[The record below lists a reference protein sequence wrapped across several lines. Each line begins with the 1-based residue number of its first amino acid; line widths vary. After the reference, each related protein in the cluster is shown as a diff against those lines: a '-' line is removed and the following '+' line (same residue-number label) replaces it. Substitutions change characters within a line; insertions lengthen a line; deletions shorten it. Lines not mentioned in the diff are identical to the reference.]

1 MNKNKILVI
10 AGPSAVGKTTVM
22 KEILS
27 SGKGFEYI
35 RSATTRPPRTDGNA
49 DEYIYLSKAEF
60 SKRINDGKMLE
71 YTEFDGNLYGTP
83 SSEIER
89 IFANGRVPLLI
100 LDINGVKALKA
111 QRHGFSVFAVYL
123 TANEKLL
130 DERLYSRAVAEGLTV
145 EALAVYE
152 RRKAQNR
159 ADAARLSELSGLFD
173 AVIENRTVAHCT
185 ADIISHYE
193 K

>member
-1 MNKNKILVI
+1 MNKILVI
-10 AGPSAVGKTTVM
+10 AGPSAVGKTTVV
-22 KEILS
+22 KEILAVE
-27 SGKGFEYI
+27 KGFEYI
-35 RSATTRPPRTDGNA
+35 RSATTRPPRADGNT

-71 YTEFDGNLYGTP
+71 YTEFDGNFYGTP

-89 IFANGRVPLLI
+89 IFAEGGIPLLI

-111 QRHGFSVFAVYL
+111 QRHDFSVFAVYL
-123 TANEKLL
+123 TADTEVL
-130 DERLYSRAVAEGLTV
+130 DERLYSRAVAEGLTATAL
-145 EALAVYE
+145 EAYE

-159 ADAARLSELSGLFD
+159 ADAARLPELSALFD
-173 AVIENRTVAHCT
+173 AVMENRTLAQCVS
-185 ADIISHYE
+185 DIISHFE